1 MEDSRCRMM
10 RWGPL
15 RTSYCVLRKGAFIND
30 TSEATDEVNTQ
41 YDTSEATDGAK
52 RSKYAIYSEDIM
64 QHLF

>member
-41 YDTSEATDGAK
+41 YEIRNGNYVELWTNY
-52 RSKYAIYSEDIM
+52 R
-64 QHLF
+64 